1 MSVRRLLLLV
11 LLVGSLLAL
20 ARAHSGAMARRAAA
34 RYGGRCD
41 GRGLW
46 HNDISRKAGRWV
58 WLGQNVGC
66 GTLGRDGVK
75 ASVRRIQNAFMSS
88 PGHRRNI
95 LHRGP
100 PASGPAPGSP
110 GRSSGSRSTSSS
122 PPADPA
128 GRYPLTGRR

>member
-1 MSVRRLLLLV
+1 
-11 LLVGSLLAL
+11 
-20 ARAHSGAMARRAAA
+20 MARRAAA

-46 HNDISRKAGRWV
+46 HNDISRQAGRWV

-95 LHRGP
+95 LHRGHQLRGQHLDRRAGHLGHGQLQAVP
-100 PASGPAPGSP
+100 RLIRPG
-110 GRSSGSRSTSSS
+110 GI
-122 PPADPA
+122 
-128 GRYPLTGRR
+128 L